1 MSFPLVTL
9 QIEFERDVVLAR
21 QRARQLAELL
31 GFESQD
37 QTRIATA
44 VSEIAR
50 NAFRYAR
57 RGRVEFR
64 VEGRTVPQLLR
75 VRVSDEGPGVADLD
89 AVLGGSYQSETGMG
103 LGILGARRLMDRF
116 HIESSP
122 GRGTCVTLGKLL
134 PRQAKVVD
142 AGVAARIA
150 EEVGRQEPSDPFQE
164 VQRQNQEL
172 IRALDQLERRQ
183 QELTELNREL
193 EDTNRGVVALYA
205 ELDEKADHLRRA
217 DELKSRFL
225 SNMTHEFR
233 TPVNSIQALAR
244 MLLDHSEG
252 ELTSEQERQVQFIS
266 RAAES
271 LSELV
276 NDLLDLA
283 KVEAGKIEI
292 SPVEFDVAH
301 LLGTLR
307 GMLRP
312 LLVNESV
319 RLVFEEAESE
329 RILRTDEGK
338 LSQILRNF
346 ISNALKFTERGE
358 VRVFARP
365 VSDGMIAFCVSDTGI
380 GIAPE
385 DHERIFQEFTQI
397 DSPIQRRVRGTGL
410 GLPLCRKLAELLG
423 GRVSVEST
431 PDVGSTFTA
440 TIPIV
445 FDPASTPRTFE
456 LDASRVPVLLVE
468 DSGETA
474 MLYEQMLASSS
485 YQLLVARSLR
495 EAREALTAVTP
506 RAILLDLLLK
516 GEDAWS
522 LLTELKRNP
531 GTREI
536 PVAIVSTLDERA
548 KAHALGADAYLVK
561 PIDRQRLLQ
570 TVTGLIAPESVRRVL
585 LVEDEEV
592 HRYVLRQHLAA
603 ENHVIFE
610 ASNGPD
616 GIALAQSEHPD
627 VICLD
632 LGLPGLGGREVL
644 RRLKDDPSTRGIP
657 VLIVTS
663 SALDAAERSSLLEL
677 AAGVLPKDAL
687 SRKRALAALEEAV
700 RSAGHAP

>member
-1 MSFPLVTL
+1 
-9 QIEFERDVVLAR
+9 
-21 QRARQLAELL
+21 
-31 GFESQD
+31 
-37 QTRIATA
+37 
-44 VSEIAR
+44 
-50 NAFRYAR
+50 
-57 RGRVEFR
+57 
-64 VEGRTVPQLLR
+64 
-75 VRVSDEGPGVADLD
+75 
-89 AVLGGSYQSETGMG
+89 
-103 LGILGARRLMDRF
+103 
-116 HIESSP
+116 
-122 GRGTCVTLGKLL
+122 
-134 PRQAKVVD
+134 
-142 AGVAARIA
+142 
-150 EEVGRQEPSDPFQE
+150 
-164 VQRQNQEL
+164 
-172 IRALDQLERRQ
+172 
-183 QELTELNREL
+183 
-193 EDTNRGVVALYA
+193 
-205 ELDEKADHLRRA
+205 
-217 DELKSRFL
+217 
-225 SNMTHEFR
+225 
-233 TPVNSIQALAR
+233 
-244 MLLDHSEG
+244 
-252 ELTSEQERQVQFIS
+252 
-266 RAAES
+266 
-271 LSELV
+271 
-276 NDLLDLA
+276 
-283 KVEAGKIEI
+283 
-292 SPVEFDVAH
+292 
-301 LLGTLR
+301 
-307 GMLRP
+307 
-312 LLVNESV
+312 
-319 RLVFEEAESE
+319 
-329 RILRTDEGK
+329 
-338 LSQILRNF
+338 
-346 ISNALKFTERGE
+346 
-358 VRVFARP
+358 

-445 FDPASTPRTFE
+445 FDPASKTRSFE

-644 RRLKDDPSTRGIP
+644 RRLKDDPSTREIP